1 MCLADS
7 GRGGRGGGGGS
18 DSASRC
24 PDDDGTYATAE
35 DRGGRKGQD
44 RDRYGVRDDPTA
56 EDDSTYAT
64 YEENDNAGGG
74 AGAGL
79 DMDLAGRNG
88 LWGLSRT
95 TTTRRWSR

>member
-1 MCLADS
+1 M
-7 GRGGRGGGGGS
+7 
-18 DSASRC
+18 
-24 PDDDGTYATAE
+24 
-35 DRGGRKGQD
+35 
-44 RDRYGVRDDPTA
+44 
-56 EDDSTYAT
+56 YAT